1 MSEVLQPPV
10 IIMAKHSS
18 VSSEYKDRLKAE
30 VSQSGNGNIPIL
42 SSDSLISDGDNDR
55 SCMTYF
61 ENENSG
67 ESANLAITPRTSSL
81 ATFLSIDADDQC
93 QFDDSDSHCEAS
105 KLLTLLSS
113 HEETISFSK
122 NMNAGSSPTNS
133 NFLGNGNFEERKASS
148 PYSKII
154 HDNFGNEP
162 NLSIDICHTSLAPP
176 LQPPQIYNYS
186 GPTRAL
192 RNVKPIVYSAIG
204 SLENVNQ
211 SNLGSFNTKLLM
223 ATTSKKGKKER
234 QVKVNATTSQIN
246 LRKIHG
252 PKKASIIQETN
263 VASVRNSKS
272 SAKLS
277 TSNTASAK
285 ISPNGLG
292 GSQKVSTLSSTLSF
306 ANALQVAQMDGKHLM
321 TSAGVEEE
329 CENTKLHDT
338 KGEKSNLSMIITEEC
353 KTSFKQKK
361 KAQKKKGVTID
372 DPKEEIRHVGL
383 FRPSCDAYTPR
394 MGRKTIKYK
403 PQEQRA
409 SMEQMAT
416 TMGTIQKPNFKDA
429 LRRVAMII
437 QQHIVKIERMF
448 DDGADH
454 SNLFS
459 PKMRDAFAEENF
471 VTPRYKCTITKI
483 PMARSGI
490 VYGMRKIRLEN
501 KIPTADDIYQFAH
514 RLFKQVQLSSECSII
529 CLIYVERLMETAK
542 VPLMAKTWKPIFM
555 CGLLLASKVWQD
567 WSSWN
572 IEFASVYPS
581 FSVEAINK
589 LELQFLKFVKWD
601 LYISSSLYAKYYFA
615 LRSLLEKQDFR
626 KKYVRM
632 VGGVGSVAAS
642 EAMKVSKR
650 SELLKEKSLAYLS
663 LSV

>member
-292 GSQKVSTLSSTLSF
+292 GSQKISTLSSTLSF

-663 LSV
+663 SSV

>member
-292 GSQKVSTLSSTLSF
+292 GSQKISTLSSTLSF

-361 KAQKKKGVTID
+361 KAQKKKRVTID

-663 LSV
+663 SSV

>member
-292 GSQKVSTLSSTLSF
+292 GSQKISTLSSTLSF

>member
-292 GSQKVSTLSSTLSF
+292 GSQKISTLSSTLSF

-615 LRSLLEKQDFR
+615 LRSLLEKQDFK

>member
-223 ATTSKKGKKER
+223 ATTSKKGKKR
-234 QVKVNATTSQIN
+234 KTSQ
-246 LRKIHG
+246 
-252 PKKASIIQETN
+252 S
-263 VASVRNSKS
+263 
-272 SAKLS
+272 
-277 TSNTASAK
+277 
-285 ISPNGLG
+285 
-292 GSQKVSTLSSTLSF
+292 
-306 ANALQVAQMDGKHLM
+306 
-321 TSAGVEEE
+321 
-329 CENTKLHDT
+329 
-338 KGEKSNLSMIITEEC
+338 
-353 KTSFKQKK
+353 
-361 KAQKKKGVTID
+361 
-372 DPKEEIRHVGL
+372 
-383 FRPSCDAYTPR
+383 
-394 MGRKTIKYK
+394 
-403 PQEQRA
+403 
-409 SMEQMAT
+409 
-416 TMGTIQKPNFKDA
+416 
-429 LRRVAMII
+429 
-437 QQHIVKIERMF
+437 
-448 DDGADH
+448 
-454 SNLFS
+454 
-459 PKMRDAFAEENF
+459 
-471 VTPRYKCTITKI
+471 
-483 PMARSGI
+483 
-490 VYGMRKIRLEN
+490 
-501 KIPTADDIYQFAH
+501 
-514 RLFKQVQLSSECSII
+514 
-529 CLIYVERLMETAK
+529 
-542 VPLMAKTWKPIFM
+542 
-555 CGLLLASKVWQD
+555 
-567 WSSWN
+567 
-572 IEFASVYPS
+572 
-581 FSVEAINK
+581 
-589 LELQFLKFVKWD
+589 
-601 LYISSSLYAKYYFA
+601 
-615 LRSLLEKQDFR
+615 
-626 KKYVRM
+626 
-632 VGGVGSVAAS
+632 
-642 EAMKVSKR
+642 
-650 SELLKEKSLAYLS
+650 
-663 LSV
+663 

>member
-1 MSEVLQPPV
+1 
-10 IIMAKHSS
+10 
-18 VSSEYKDRLKAE
+18 
-30 VSQSGNGNIPIL
+30 
-42 SSDSLISDGDNDR
+42 
-55 SCMTYF
+55 
-61 ENENSG
+61 
-67 ESANLAITPRTSSL
+67 
-81 ATFLSIDADDQC
+81 
-93 QFDDSDSHCEAS
+93 
-105 KLLTLLSS
+105 
-113 HEETISFSK
+113 
-122 NMNAGSSPTNS
+122 
-133 NFLGNGNFEERKASS
+133 
-148 PYSKII
+148 
-154 HDNFGNEP
+154 
-162 NLSIDICHTSLAPP
+162 
-176 LQPPQIYNYS
+176 
-186 GPTRAL
+186 
-192 RNVKPIVYSAIG
+192 
-204 SLENVNQ
+204 
-211 SNLGSFNTKLLM
+211 
-223 ATTSKKGKKER
+223 
-234 QVKVNATTSQIN
+234 
-246 LRKIHG
+246 
-252 PKKASIIQETN
+252 

-292 GSQKVSTLSSTLSF
+292 GSQKISTLSSTLSF